1 MGYLYPF
8 LLLRAGKG
16 YKEGRGRQGGGQGKE
31 KDKGKREAGKW
42 EERRGEGNCRTD
54 VKLLPTRVACGDDRQ
69 SACSYS
75 LRVAG
80 MAVSLRCSGV
90 SASDARAFHVANI
103 TARPSATHQWAAA
116 DRPTESVVANITML
130 MAKLSHVI
138 SCDNSDLHGR
148 ATTHTDHT

>member
-1 MGYLYPF
+1 
-8 LLLRAGKG
+8 
-16 YKEGRGRQGGGQGKE
+16 
-31 KDKGKREAGKW
+31 
-42 EERRGEGNCRTD
+42 
-54 VKLLPTRVACGDDRQ
+54 
-69 SACSYS
+69 
-75 LRVAG
+75 

-116 DRPTESVVANITML
+116 DRPTDRPTESVVANITML